1 MSVLIKGM
9 EMPKSC
15 GECRFLLYRHYMPVC
30 FITREIP
37 SYPLSETLEQALSKR
52 MDWCPLEEV
61 SGCEYW
67 DSESRFCSLYRPT
80 AEPRYCD
87 RNICASNEVNGI
99 GCEECEIA
107 KYHNLEDDD
116 SPCLDCGE
124 EEDGDKS

>member
-9 EMPKSC
+9 RMPQSC
-15 GECRFLLYRHYMPVC
+15 RQCRMMTIYYNRPHCAAKDGMILTTPIEYDNILTYPYRH
-30 FITREIP
+30 EN
-37 SYPLSETLEQALSKR
+37 
-52 MDWCPLEEV
+52 CPLVEV

-124 EEDGDKS
+124 GE